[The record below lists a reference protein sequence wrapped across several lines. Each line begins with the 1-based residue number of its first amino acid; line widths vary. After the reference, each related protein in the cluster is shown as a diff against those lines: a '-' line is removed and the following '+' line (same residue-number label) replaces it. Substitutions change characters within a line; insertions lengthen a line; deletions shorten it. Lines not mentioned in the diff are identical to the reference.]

1 MESVFKVLKAIIPRK
16 HDSLDEFIEFANDLN
31 RDWDLGNP
39 KVTKEGILAQN
50 EAQCQGLLDLITLE
64 IDQSLDILDSLEGVS
79 IAFRSADNPD
89 YDRAFDEAARAIYES
104 ITSRSCPDSVR
115 IE

>member
-1 MESVFKVLKAIIPRK
+1 
-16 HDSLDEFIEFANDLN
+16 
-31 RDWDLGNP
+31 
-39 KVTKEGILAQN
+39 LAQN

-64 IDQSLDILDSLEGVS
+64 IDQSLDILGSMEGVDL
-79 IAFRSADNPD
+79 AFRRADNPE
-89 YDRAFDEAARAIYES
+89 YDHAFDETARAIYES